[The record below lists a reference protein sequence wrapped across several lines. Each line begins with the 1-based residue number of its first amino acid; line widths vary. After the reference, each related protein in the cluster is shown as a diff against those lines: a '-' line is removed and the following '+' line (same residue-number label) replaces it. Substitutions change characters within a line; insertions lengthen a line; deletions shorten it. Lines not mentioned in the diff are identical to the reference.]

1 MFKNISN
8 FDPCEH
14 VLDGDCR
21 TTLAEKFMRSRKMSF
36 GEEADASEF
45 IRMVEMAIKDLARF
59 IAIFFF
65 DFVNKSVEW
74 TIENSYHCS
83 RYW

>member
-1 MFKNISN
+1 
-8 FDPCEH
+8 
-14 VLDGDCR
+14 
-21 TTLAEKFMRSRKMSF
+21 MSF